1 MCGSGH
7 RNLSPGAGPD
17 WTDRSIFRKKPWRTC
32 PVARP
37 PSRRKAPA
45 LLPETL
51 VLRRFPAMPPPS
63 PSAVPGPAPVG
74 KRVQSESTREYY
86 LLHIVPDR
94 PAVVRDSARDSA
106 RDGAQSRGRVAM
118 CREMSC
124 FVMVRFSSSAPS
136 PPVISTGANRSG
148 ATGRGATGRGAEISF
163 PCSAPVRS
171 TAPERFLPFDYA
183 QGRPL
188 RPGLHPGL
196 RSK

>member
-1 MCGSGH
+1 MKCHDVGFQTPQPLPWG
-7 RNLSPGAGPD
+7 RARL
-17 WTDRSIFRKKPWRTC
+17 DRPVYISKKPWRTG

-37 PSRRKAPA
+37 PSRRKASS

-51 VLRRFPAMPPPS
+51 VLRRFPAMAPPS
-63 PSAVPGPAPVG
+63 PSAVLGPAPVG
-74 KRVQSESTREYY
+74 KRVQSESTREYS

-148 ATGRGATGRGAEISF
+148 ATGRGAEISF
-163 PCSAPVRS
+163 PRSAPVRS

-183 QGRPL
+183 QGRQL